1 MRQGPR
7 FRHAWRVFPGT
18 KGRKAEKGA
27 RPSHRSKAGRNVRH
41 RVGVTGGVS
50 TPNRQGGNRAA
61 SASTPAP
68 FSLEPGPPFLRVC
81 LIIRGGRSLGS
92 LRLNPAVLEVRP
104 YRRRRSR
111 MSGSTAP
118 GTLHALHR
126 VAHRAHVSLMS
137 DSFRSRTPSM
147 IPYRPAWREP
157 AGRSVA
163 TPLDGSKREPSPLG
177 RHAGGRKH
185 LAAGALTALPEGPSC
200 YHGAP

>member
-27 RPSHRSKAGRNVRH
+27 RPSHRSKAGRNVRR

-118 GTLHALHR
+118 GY
-126 VAHRAHVSLMS
+126 VARPPSSCAP
-137 DSFRSRTPSM
+137 RSRVVDVGLLPVSNAKM